1 MDRVLLV
8 VAKRPAAGQTKTRL
22 CPPLSGEVA
31 AALYECFLHD
41 TLDVMRQ
48 VPGVARGIGYLPEDA
63 TDYFRQLA
71 PDMALTPQRGADL
84 GERLD
89 HLLTNALRAGAREA
103 VVMDSDSPTLPA
115 EYLAMAFAAL
125 DGEADVALGPCDDGG
140 YYLIGLKR
148 PQPRLL
154 HDVAMSTPFVV
165 RDTVALASELGLR
178 VALLPQWYD
187 VDTVAELDR
196 LRVELRETP
205 TQVGWHTR
213 AFLHEDEH
221 DA

>member
-22 CPPLSGEVA
+22 CPPLNGEAA
-31 AALYECFLHD
+31 AALYGCFLRD
-41 TLDVMRQ
+41 TLEVMRQ

-63 TDYFRQLA
+63 ADYFHRLA
-71 PDMALTPQRGADL
+71 PDLALTPQRGADL

-89 HLLTNALRAGAREA
+89 HLLTDALSAGARQA
-103 VVMDSDSPTLPA
+103 VVIDSDSPTLPA

-125 DGEADVALGPCDDGG
+125 DGEADVVLGPCDDGG

-154 HDVAMSTPFVV
+154 REVQMSTPFVV
-165 RDTVALASELGLR
+165 RDTVALANEFGLR
-178 VALLPQWYD
+178 VQLLPQWYD
-187 VDTVAELDR
+187 VDTVAELNR
-196 LRVELRETP
+196 LRVELHETALE
-205 TQVGWHTR
+205 VARHTR
-213 AFLHEDEH
+213 AFLDGWV
-221 DA
+221 